1 MYWYGQIVLPARV
14 RQSNFQKCVTGSLFI
29 PTDGKEVYLKSSI
42 KIVLEPRF
50 TSGMERG
57 ARRPLW
63 WLCYCQL
70 GVLPSSF
77 TKELLAFVAILAP
90 VPEWLVSVSQQHRF
104 EMLSP
109 FSKLHL
115 EKNYLSDRNLLQT
128 DETVVCV
135 CSFVCLFVFS
145 VTVKFLSRKESTKQ
159 AVNWLLFPLCGHG
172 ASVRR

>member
-1 MYWYGQIVLPARV
+1 M
-14 RQSNFQKCVTGSLFI
+14 
-29 PTDGKEVYLKSSI
+29 
-42 KIVLEPRF
+42 LEPRF

-70 GVLPSSF
+70 SVLPSSF

-109 FSKLHL
+109 FSKLHS
-115 EKNYLSDRNLLQT
+115 EKNSLSDRNLLQT

-135 CSFVCLFVFS
+135 CSFVFLPVI
-145 VTVKFLSRKESTKQ
+145 VKFLNRKRVHQAGCELVALSFVWPRGLGEKVKRPAISTDKQ
-159 AVNWLLFPLCGHG
+159 SHYKCH
-172 ASVRR
+172 S

>member
-1 MYWYGQIVLPARV
+1 MAHLARV
-14 RQSNFQKCVTGSLFI
+14 RQNNFPKCVTGSLFI

-50 TSGMERG
+50 TSGTERG

-63 WLCYCQL
+63 WLYYCQL
-70 GVLPSSF
+70 SVLPSSF

-115 EKNYLSDRNLLQT
+115 EKNYLADRNLLWT

-135 CSFVCLFVFS
+135 CLCVFLS
-145 VTVKFLSRKESTKQ
+145 VTHQFLSRLWIGCS
-159 AVNWLLFPLCGHG
+159 FLCVATGPWWEG
-172 ASVRR
+172 EEAGRLYWQTVTL